1 MIPILILCPWLVL
14 VLQAQFASLPTWGSQ
29 RMGRARRV
37 LRASGKYG
45 NSSPGAP
52 ACNLYSA
59 FPVQRREWGGACRS
73 RSPCSS
79 LLSAQP
85 PCQTSGARSPHPSST
100 PPTVP
105 VGPTGCRRRIC
116 DYPAPRPVE
125 CCVVGAGRDQRPTG
139 CCKQGVD
146 ETKKN
151 DIQGSL
157 QFRMEWGH
165 FCRLWRQI
173 IELV

>member
-1 MIPILILCPWLVL
+1 MPLCQLEDHKGWGGQGEYLGQAENMVIPPLVL
-14 VLQAQFASLPTWGSQ
+14 PLAICT
-29 RMGRARRV
+29 
-37 LRASGKYG
+37 LR
-45 NSSPGAP
+45 SP
-52 ACNLYSA
+52 C
-59 FPVQRREWGGACRS
+59 RGGACRS

-85 PCQTSGARSPHPSST
+85 PRQTSGARSPHPSST

-125 CCVVGAGRDQRPTG
+125 CCVEGAGRDQRPTG

-165 FCRLWRQI
+165 FCRL
-173 IELV
+173 

>member
-45 NSSPGAP
+45 NSTPVLPLAICTLRSPCRGGGEGEPAGVGAP
-52 ACNLYSA
+52 AAACSVLS
-59 FPVQRREWGGACRS
+59 PLVRRLERVRPILPPLHHQCQRVQRAADGG
-73 RSPCSS
+73 
-79 LLSAQP
+79 SA
-85 PCQTSGARSPHPSST
+85 TT
-100 PPTVP
+100 PPPWVL
-105 VGPTGCRRRIC
+105 
-116 DYPAPRPVE
+116 

-151 DIQGSL
+151 DIQGSP
-157 QFRMEWGH
+157 QFRMEWWY
-165 FCRLWRQI
+165 FCRSWRQI
-173 IELV
+173 I

>member
-45 NSSPGAP
+45 NSTPGAP

-59 FPVQRREWGGACRS
+59 FPVQRRGWGGACRSS

-79 LLSAQP
+79 LPTAQP
-85 PCQTSGARSPHPSST
+85 PRQTSGARSPHPSST

-116 DYPAPRPVE
+116 DYPAR
-125 CCVVGAGRDQRPTG
+125 CVVGAGRDQRPTG